1 MKARKGTQPLLT
13 RDYVR
18 SEVARRYATRLHMTL
33 IIAGSVSVG
42 ALVTALLM
50 RAGVDSLWLRWL
62 PALASAYVAFFAGV
76 WLWLRLSA
84 YGRHLREAARRDR
97 ESLVDNGIDVL
108 DAVTN
113 IPLPRGGGSVV
124 REVLRSGGGAF
135 DGGGASAGWVG
146 DSVSQAV
153 SAPPG
158 FSDGLGNAAGEA
170 VGEAVGGIAGDDGG
184 IVLVI
189 AIALLALVLAVL
201 FGAAAFVIWQAPAIL
216 GEVVFEVLLGSP
228 LVRGVKAVDAGN
240 WARALLGATW
250 KPFGLVAAFAM
261 AFAAFAGAA
270 APQARTATEV
280 IATLS
285 AKAAD

>member
-1 MKARKGTQPLLT
+1 MRGGKEKPPTLT
-13 RDYVR
+13 REAIR
-18 SEVARRYATRLHMTL
+18 AEVAKRYATRFHMTL
-33 IIAGSVSVG
+33 IIASSISVG
-42 ALVTALLM
+42 ALVTATLM
-50 RAGVDSLWLRWL
+50 RAGVDTLWLRWL
-62 PALASAYVAFFAGV
+62 PALLCAYATFFAGV
-76 WLWLRLSA
+76 WLWLRMSR
-84 YGRHLREAARRDR
+84 YGRFLREAARKDR
-97 ESLVDNGIDVL
+97 ESLVDGGDIV
-108 DAVTN
+108 DAISN
-113 IPLPRGGGSVV
+113 LPLPRGGGSVV

-135 DGGGASAGWVG
+135 DGGGASASWVG

-153 SAPPG
+153 SAPSSG
-158 FSDGLGNAAGEA
+158 IGEA
-170 VGEAVGGIAGDDGG
+170 LGDVAGDAIGEIGGDDGG
-184 IVLVI
+184 FALVI
-189 AIALLALVLAVL
+189 AIALLALVLAIL

-228 LVRGVKAVDAGN
+228 LVRGVKTVDAGN

-270 APQARTATEV
+270 APDARTATEV